1 MKGRSTD
8 SLYSR
13 REFGTR
19 AESCPEFVNIV
30 YPFSPGTARYH
41 VVDRNT
47 LLTRWIVKVSTMNA
61 HIYVLTEFNYVQRD
75 IIIRMLTQMQEIK
88 LINICSTN
96 VVMCGTSCVALLHFD
111 GLIMRTLLIAPLIII

>member
-1 MKGRSTD
+1 MGHPVQIRYTVV
-8 SLYSR
+8 
-13 REFGTR
+13 GTR

-88 LINICSTN
+88 LINICSTI
-96 VVMCGTSCVALLHFD
+96 VVMWWYLVRCSVAF
-111 GLIMRTLLIAPLIII
+111 